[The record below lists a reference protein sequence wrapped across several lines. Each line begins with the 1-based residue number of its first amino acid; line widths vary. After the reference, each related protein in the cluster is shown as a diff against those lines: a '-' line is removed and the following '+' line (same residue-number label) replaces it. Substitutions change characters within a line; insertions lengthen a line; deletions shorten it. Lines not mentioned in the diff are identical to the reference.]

1 MSNCPRFGSQPC
13 PIQRL
18 TPRSQVL
25 HPTKSKSDTAS
36 LCPRSSP
43 GQLLAE
49 KTLLM
54 SSNLLYPIQQNS
66 RRQISYT
73 ASDNRTPD
81 QSGAFAANKAA
92 DMDEIRMSSIFL
104 DIPWPNLAAKT
115 TKTKREDP
123 KGGFKKNPT
132 GVRLGMINDVTL
144 TVSNYY
150 NKPSPPTSPSPYT
163 ALITDLA

>member
-1 MSNCPRFGSQPC
+1 MSNCPRFGSQPR

-25 HPTKSKSDTAS
+25 HPTKSNSDTES

-43 GQLLAE
+43 DQLLAE
-49 KTLLM
+49 ETLLM
-54 SSNLLYPIQQNS
+54 SSNLRYPIQQNS

-81 QSGAFAANKAA
+81 QSGAFAANQAA
-92 DMDEIRMSSIFL
+92 DMDEIRMSSILL
-104 DIPWPNLAAKT
+104 DIPGPNLAAKT

-123 KGGFKKNPT
+123 KSGFKKNPT
-132 GVRLGMINDVTL
+132 GVRLAIPRGGL
-144 TVSNYY
+144 TMWH
-150 NKPSPPTSPSPYT
+150 
-163 ALITDLA
+163 